1 MFGRMRAG
9 FTIAVAVAAV
19 ILALTPTWALADGS
33 WLDSP
38 PANWNNVGMDLPA
51 PDPSYANSGGPQCA
65 SLVPRPAATDADSAL
80 TDAGWTLFSSYLGGW
95 GTTIVRG
102 LSGYDGMCRP
112 MGYNAFVFVDG
123 QFAGTISP
131 TAMDSRTDG
140 SGDVRYFASKDTVIA
155 EFQRYGPDDPLCCP
169 SSTTDVTYQINRTPA
184 GPVLVPQQS

>member
-1 MFGRMRAG
+1 MRAG
-9 FTIAVAVAAV
+9 LSIVVA
-19 ILALTPTWALADGS
+19 LATALLAWVPPSPALADGS

-38 PANWNNVGMDLPA
+38 PANWNNAGMDIPA
-51 PDPSYANSGGPQCA
+51 PDPAYAAAGGPQCA
-65 SLVPRPAATDADSAL
+65 TLVPRPAATDADTAL

-95 GTTIVRG
+95 NTTIVRG

-140 SGDVRYFASKDTVIA
+140 AGDVRYFASKDTLVA

-169 SSTTDVTYQINRTPA
+169 SNTTDVTYQISRTPA
-184 GPVLVPQQS
+184 GPVLVPHQS